1 MKARRDEREE
11 IFANAKAAVLGWRPA
26 LADGVRVELIEHS
39 ESFVVRFAEGTG
51 EEPLNATAAQF
62 LRLSNGERTV
72 GDIIEEIAG
81 EMAIPE
87 AIEAGKASMA
97 ALHAF
102 YVTGVLE
109 ETSVTANS

>member
-1 MKARRDEREE
+1 MTGDREQREE

-26 LADGVRVELIEHS
+26 LANGVSVELIEHS
-39 ESFVVRFAEGTG
+39 ESFVVRFADGTSD
-51 EEPLNATAAQF
+51 EPVGATAAQF
-62 LRLSNGERTV
+62 LRLSNGQRTV

-97 ALHAF
+97 ALHVF
-102 YVTGVLE
+102 YVAGVLE
-109 ETSVTANS
+109 ESSVTANS